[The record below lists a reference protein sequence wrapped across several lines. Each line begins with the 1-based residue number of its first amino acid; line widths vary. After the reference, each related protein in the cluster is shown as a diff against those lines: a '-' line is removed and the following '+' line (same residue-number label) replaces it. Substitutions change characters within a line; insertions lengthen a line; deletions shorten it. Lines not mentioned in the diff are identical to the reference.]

1 MNKIVSV
8 IAACVVM
15 AMALSGHAQT
25 QYPSKPVRLL
35 IPFPPGGP
43 TDSAVRVFLPALTQ
57 ALGQEF
63 SIVNMAGSHGALA
76 PTALLSAPP
85 DGHTLLVGN
94 SSPLVAVPILR
105 KDAPYDPVRDFAP
118 VSLMGW
124 TPLLLVV
131 TPNVP
136 AKNLAE
142 LIRYARDNPGKLTV
156 AAANPPTIFTMA
168 QLRTREKLDIASKD
182 YPNDAAAMKALLDGQ
197 AHIMAAGLNNSLEH
211 IKAGRL
217 RAIATL
223 GADRARLAPD
233 VPTMAE
239 AGVPGFAI
247 LPWVAMFAPGKTP
260 PEIVERL
267 VARGGRRDEAS
278 GRARGSGP
286 RRVRLRELHACRS
299 WVRSSGISSPCGARS
314 HVKRGYRGTDC
325 AYTDRAYVFTRWP
338 RSEPWRRA
346 SSSANDRSPARAAP
360 SRPAGW
366 RSCASRCRGPAPRCH
381 DRRI

>member
-1 MNKIVSV
+1 
-8 IAACVVM
+8 M
-15 AMALSGHAQT
+15 AVALSSHAQT

-43 TDSAVRVFLPALTQ
+43 TDSAVRVFLPALSQ
-57 ALGQEF
+57 ALGQEV

-76 PTALLSAPP
+76 PTALLKEPP

-105 KDAPYDPVRDFAP
+105 KDTPYDPIRDFAP

-131 TPNVP
+131 TPDVP

-142 LIRYARDNPGKLTV
+142 LIRYARDNPGKLTI

-182 YPNDAAAMKALLDGQ
+182 YPIDAAAMDALLKGE

-223 GADRARLAPD
+223 GANRARLAPD

-260 PEIVERL
+260 PEIIERL
-267 VARGGRRDEAS
+267 SREVAAAMKRPEVREGLGRAAFEAESPTPQELGAFLEAQLKAWGAVAREA
-278 GRARGSGP
+278 A
-286 RRVRLRELHACRS
+286 L
-299 WVRSSGISSPCGARS
+299 
-314 HVKRGYRGTDC
+314 
-325 AYTDRAYVFTRWP
+325 
-338 RSEPWRRA
+338 
-346 SSSANDRSPARAAP
+346 AP
-360 SRPAGW
+360 
-366 RSCASRCRGPAPRCH
+366 H
-381 DRRI
+381 

>member
-1 MNKIVSV
+1 MNKIVSA

-15 AMALSGHAQT
+15 AVALSGHAQAP
-25 QYPSKPVRLL
+25 YPSKPVRLL

-63 SIVNMAGSHGALA
+63 SVVNMAGSHGALA

-85 DGHTLLVGN
+85 DGHTLLVGT

-131 TPNVP
+131 TPDVP
-136 AKNLAE
+136 ATNLAE
-142 LIRYARDNPGKLTV
+142 LIRYARQNPGKLTV

-182 YPNDAAAMKALLDGQ
+182 YPIDAAAMQALLDGE
-197 AHIMAAGLNNSLEH
+197 AHIMAAGLSNSLEH

-223 GADRARLAPD
+223 GANRTRMAPD

-239 AGVPGFAI
+239 AGGPRVCPP
-247 LPWVAMFAPGKTP
+247 PWGAMVRPGKTP
-260 PEIVERL
+260 PPVGE
-267 VARGGRRDEAS
+267 
-278 GRARGSGP
+278 
-286 RRVRLRELHACRS
+286 
-299 WVRSSGISSPCGARS
+299 
-314 HVKRGYRGTDC
+314 
-325 AYTDRAYVFTRWP
+325 
-338 RSEPWRRA
+338 
-346 SSSANDRSPARAAP
+346 
-360 SRPAGW
+360 
-366 RSCASRCRGPAPRCH
+366 
-381 DRRI
+381 

>member
-1 MNKIVSV
+1 
-8 IAACVVM
+8 
-15 AMALSGHAQT
+15 
-25 QYPSKPVRLL
+25 
-35 IPFPPGGP
+35 
-43 TDSAVRVFLPALTQ
+43 
-57 ALGQEF
+57 
-63 SIVNMAGSHGALA
+63 
-76 PTALLSAPP
+76 
-85 DGHTLLVGN
+85 VGN

-142 LIRYARDNPGKLTV
+142 LIRYARNNPGKLTV

-168 QLRTREKLDIASKD
+168 QLRIREKLDIASKD
-182 YPNDAAAMKALLDGQ
+182 YPVDAAAMQALLDGQ

-211 IKAGRL
+211 IKEGRL

-223 GADRARLAPD
+223 GANRARLAPD

-267 VARGGRRDEAS
+267 SREVAAAMNRPDVREGLDRAAFDYKSSTPEELGAFLKGQLDVWGTVAREA
-278 GRARGSGP
+278 GLQP
-286 RRVRLRELHACRS
+286 H
-299 WVRSSGISSPCGARS
+299 
-314 HVKRGYRGTDC
+314 
-325 AYTDRAYVFTRWP
+325 
-338 RSEPWRRA
+338 
-346 SSSANDRSPARAAP
+346 
-360 SRPAGW
+360 
-366 RSCASRCRGPAPRCH
+366 
-381 DRRI
+381 

>member
-1 MNKIVSV
+1 MSKILTA
-8 IAACVVM
+8 IAVCA
-15 AMALSGHAQT
+15 AMAVAPSGQAQT
-25 QYPSKPVRLL
+25 PYPSKPVRLL

-43 TDSAVRVFLPALTQ
+43 TDSAVRVFLPVLSQ
-57 ALGQEF
+57 ALGQPV
-63 SIVNMAGSHGALA
+63 SIVNMAGSHGARA
-76 PTALLSAPP
+76 PTALLKEPP

-118 VSLMGW
+118 VTLMGW

-131 TPNVP
+131 TPDVP
-136 AKNLAE
+136 ARNLAE

-182 YPNDAAAMKALLDGQ
+182 YPIDAAAMKALLGGE
-197 AHIMAAGLNNSLEH
+197 AHIMAAGLNTALEH

-223 GADRARLAPD
+223 GANRARLAPD

-247 LPWVAMFAPGKTP
+247 LPWVAMFAPAKTP
-260 PEIVERL
+260 PAIVERL
-267 VARGGRRDEAS
+267 SREVAAAMERPDVREGLERAAFDYKSSTPQELGAFLKDQLTVWGTVAREA
-278 GRARGSGP
+278 G
-286 RRVRLRELHACRS
+286 L
-299 WVRSSGISSPCGARS
+299 
-314 HVKRGYRGTDC
+314 
-325 AYTDRAYVFTRWP
+325 
-338 RSEPWRRA
+338 
-346 SSSANDRSPARAAP
+346 AA
-360 SRPAGW
+360 
-366 RSCASRCRGPAPRCH
+366 H
-381 DRRI
+381 

>member
-1 MNKIVSV
+1 MNKIVGA
-8 IAACVVM
+8 IAGCVVT
-15 AMALSGHAQT
+15 AIALSGMALSGHAQT

-43 TDSAVRVFLPALTQ
+43 TDSAVRVFLPALAQ
-57 ALGQEF
+57 ALGQDF
-63 SIVNMAGSHGALA
+63 SVVNMAGSHGALA

-105 KDAPYDPVRDFAP
+105 KDAPYDPLRDFAP

-131 TPNVP
+131 SSNVP
-136 AKNLAE
+136 ARNLAE

-168 QLRTREKLDIASKD
+168 QLRTREKLEIASRE
-182 YPNDAAAMKALLDGQ
+182 YPIDAAAMKALLDGEAQ
-197 AHIMAAGLNNSLEH
+197 IMAAGVNGALEH
-211 IKAGRL
+211 IKEGRL

-223 GADRARLAPD
+223 GANRARLAPD

-247 LPWVAMFAPGKTP
+247 LPWVAMFAPGKTA

-267 VARGGRRDEAS
+267 SREVAAAMKHPDVRDGLERAAFESQSSTPAELGAFLKDQLNVWGTVARD
-278 GRARGSGP
+278 
-286 RRVRLRELHACRS
+286 
-299 WVRSSGISSPCGARS
+299 
-314 HVKRGYRGTDC
+314 
-325 AYTDRAYVFTRWP
+325 
-338 RSEPWRRA
+338 
-346 SSSANDRSPARAAP
+346 
-360 SRPAGW
+360 AGLQ
-366 RSCASRCRGPAPRCH
+366 GH
-381 DRRI
+381 